1 MNALS
6 NQQISRS
13 AYRIIMLVLL
23 AVLFLA
29 VNLFSNIVFRS
40 ARIDLTENRL
50 YTLSEGTGEVVAKIE
65 EPITLRFFYS
75 EQLANDYPRIRTYAS
90 HVRDLLEEIRNR
102 SDGQLRLEVI
112 EPEPFS
118 EQEDLAMS
126 LGLKGAPTAQG
137 DIIYFGLVGTN
148 SVDGLEAIPFFTDER
163 EQYLEY
169 DIARMIQNL
178 SRPARPVLGIV
189 TNLPLDTGTGGLM
202 SAMRGESLPFMIY
215 EELRNRFELEY
226 LEQQFKTVPSK
237 VDVLM
242 IAHPRELDEATL
254 YAVDQF
260 VMRGGRVLA
269 FIDPHS
275 EVSLTAGPDGQP
287 IRGYTES
294 SNLEPLLKSWG
305 VNYDPTKIVGDRGIA
320 QRVQTGLDARRQES
334 DYVIWLAV
342 QRDNVDAE
350 DIVTADVMRL
360 NLGTVGALA
369 PSADATTQFTP
380 LVRSSD
386 DAQLY
391 DLDYVKSGPRP
402 DDLLRR
408 FEPTGES
415 YVIAARLSG
424 PVASAFD
431 GPPGAGASADED
443 DKGSRSPADPA
454 PHLAQSEGDANII
467 LFADSDIFDDR
478 FWVQTQSYLGERVAQ
493 PIADNASFIVS
504 AIDNLMGSNELI
516 SLRARAKIDRPF
528 TVVDE
533 LRRTAERRFLAEQE
547 ALERRIAE
555 TERRL
560 TELQTQGP
568 ADAGMPDGAAA
579 EAHVENEIQAFRAEL
594 LDSRKKLRDVQ
605 RNLRREIDG
614 LGARLRFVNVG
625 LIPLLIAV
633 VAIGAA
639 FVRYRRRKARVE
651 KGA

>member
-1 MNALS
+1 MTGMF

-13 AYRIIMLVLL
+13 AYRIVMLVLL

-50 YTLSEGTGEVVAKIE
+50 YTLSEGTGEVVGQIE

-75 EQLANDYPRIRTYAS
+75 ERLANDYPRIRTYAT

-102 SDGQLRLEVI
+102 SNGQLRLEVI

-126 LGLKGAPTAQG
+126 LGLKGAPTAGG

-148 SVDGLEAIPFFTDER
+148 AVDGLEAIPFFTDER

-178 SRPARPVLGIV
+178 SRPTRPVLGIV

-215 EELRNRFELEY
+215 EELRDRFELEY
-226 LEQQFKTVPSK
+226 LEQQLQVVPEK
-237 VDVLM
+237 VEVLM
-242 IAHPRELDEATL
+242 IAHPRELDPATL

-287 IRGYTES
+287 IRGYSEA

-305 VNYDPTKIVGDRGIA
+305 VDYDPTKIVGDRGLA

-369 PSADATTQFTP
+369 PSEGATTHFTP

-408 FEPTGES
+408 FEPTGAR

-424 PVASAFD
+424 PVTSAFD
-431 GPPGAGASADED
+431 GPPDVELEAPEGAASPR
-443 DKGSRSPADPA
+443 RSLSKPG
-454 PHLAQSEGDANII
+454 PHLARSEGEANII

-493 PIADNASFIVS
+493 PIADNASFVVS

-516 SLRARAKIDRPF
+516 SLRARARIDRPF
-528 TVVDE
+528 TVVDD

-547 ALERRIAE
+547 ALERRISE

-560 TELQTQGP
+560 IELQTEG
-568 ADAGMPDGAAA
+568 AAGLPEDAAA
-579 EAHVENEIQAFRAEL
+579 EARVETEIQAFRAEL

-614 LGARLRFVNVG
+614 LGAQLRFINVG
-625 LIPLLIAV
+625 LVPLLIAV
-633 VAIGAA
+633 IALGAA
-639 FVRYRRRKARVE
+639 ILRYRRRKARAE